1 MTSTRSEEVALAR
14 ALMKYTGK
22 VAIPTIVLFIISF
35 SGFLF
40 FMIAGCLQW
49 VSFWLIMPLNTIF
62 IYLLFTPL
70 HEASHQNI
78 KGRKTSLKWL
88 ENVIGW
94 ISGSAL
100 LAPFP
105 MFRTLHLVH
114 HGHTNDPEKDPD
126 YWVAAKN
133 PFMIA
138 FKCMTIYFDYIFHY
152 LLSIKRLWKTSE
164 GRKNVIFTGLGYGS
178 IIMIII
184 YLGETFGW
192 SNTVLGWILPA
203 YLALSILSFAF
214 DWLPHHPHSIQKKYL
229 DTRIILGSLLNVLLV
244 SQNLHLIHHLYS
256 GIPYYHYQN
265 AFEVLRDKLDKEG
278 ANIEY

>member
-14 ALMKYTGK
+14 ELMKYTGN
-22 VAIPTIVLFIISF
+22 VAIPTIILFIISF

-40 FMIAGCLQW
+40 FMIAGYFQW
-49 VSFWLIMPLNTIF
+49 ISYWLIVPVNTIL

-94 ISGSAL
+94 ISGSSL

-105 MFRTLHLVH
+105 MFKTLHLVH
-114 HGHTNDPEKDPD
+114 HGHTNDPKKDPD

-133 PFMIA
+133 VFMIA

-164 GRKNVIFTGLGYGS
+164 GKSNVIYTGLGYGLLILT
-178 IIMIII
+178 IIF
-184 YLGETFGW
+184 LGESLGW
-192 SNTVLGWILPA
+192 SNIVLGWILPA
-203 YLALSILSFAF
+203 YLALGLLSFAF
-214 DWLPHHPHSIQKKYL
+214 DWLPHHPHSVQKKYL
-229 DTRIILGSLLNVLLV
+229 DTRIILSPVLNILLV

-256 GIPYYHYQN
+256 GIPYYHYQK
-265 AFEVLRDKLDKEG
+265 AFEVLKNKLEREG
-278 ANIEY
+278 AQIEN